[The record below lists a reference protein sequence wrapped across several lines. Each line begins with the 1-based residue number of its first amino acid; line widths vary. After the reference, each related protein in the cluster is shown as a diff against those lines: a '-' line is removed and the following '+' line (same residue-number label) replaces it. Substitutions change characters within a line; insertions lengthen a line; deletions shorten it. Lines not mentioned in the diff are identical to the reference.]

1 MDWEDIC
8 KKNNVDSSFLKEFR
22 PSAGLRLLIYGEFLA
37 AKERLTSYQLGFNLL
52 PIFIDNEKS
61 LVGIYTNDIFKG
73 KVVVYEDEP
82 YPDFSPD
89 FRNINSFLNAYH
101 QCLRKGEFHH
111 LYCLEY
117 AIEYS
122 PGITEPEPLLLEA
135 CWKYIEK
142 DIFASDIQRD
152 VVYRTAIFLT
162 PNDQRERLLPFIQ
175 SPFVDEQKNSRIVD
189 VALYSL
195 GGQQPYVPAK
205 PLVEALLKRKEYKE
219 HFLRD
224 NLFEGACKKK
234 TIDDEDDLLSMIVLA
249 VRTDRQA
256 MGCAIVIAALTI
268 LYIAAIFLLFPI
280 ENALMH
286 LFILF
291 IIAMIAFTIF
301 TIK

>member
-1 MDWEDIC
+1 MSII
-8 KKNNVDSSFLKEFR
+8 
-22 PSAGLRLLIYGEFLA
+22 SAS
-37 AKERLTSYQLGFNLL
+37 ER
-52 PIFIDNEKS
+52 E
-61 LVGIYTNDIFKG
+61 
-73 KVVVYEDEP
+73 
-82 YPDFSPD
+82 
-89 FRNINSFLNAYH
+89 
-101 QCLRKGEFHH
+101 EFHH
-111 LYCLEY
+111 LVLFRI

-195 GGQQPYVPAK
+195 GGQQPYAPAK
-205 PLVEALLKRKEYKE
+205 PLVETLLKKKEYKE

-224 NLFEGACKKK
+224 NLFEGAFKKK

-256 MGCAIVIAALTI
+256 MGCTIVIAALTI

-291 IIAMIAFTIF
+291 IIAIIAFTIF

>member
-22 PSAGLRLLIYGEFLA
+22 PSAGLRLLNYGEFLT

-52 PIFIDNEKS
+52 PIFIDNVKS

-175 SPFVDEQKNSRIVD
+175 SPY
-189 VALYSL
+189 A
-195 GGQQPYVPAK
+195 PAK
-205 PLVEALLKRKEYKE
+205 PLVEVLLKKKEYKE

-224 NLFEGACKKK
+224 KLFEGAFKKK

-256 MGCAIVIAALTI
+256 MGCAIVIATLTI

>member
-22 PSAGLRLLIYGEFLA
+22 PSAGLRLLNYGEFLT

-175 SPFVDEQKNSRIVD
+175 SPFVDEQKNSRIID
-189 VALYSL
+189 VALYAL
-195 GGQQPYVPAK
+195 GGQQPYAPAK
-205 PLVEALLKRKEYKE
+205 PLVEALLKKKE
-219 HFLRD
+219 
-224 NLFEGACKKK
+224 

>member
-1 MDWEDIC
+1 M
-8 KKNNVDSSFLKEFR
+8 
-22 PSAGLRLLIYGEFLA
+22 
-37 AKERLTSYQLGFNLL
+37 LT
-52 PIFIDNEKS
+52 
-61 LVGIYTNDIFKG
+61 
-73 KVVVYEDEP
+73 
-82 YPDFSPD
+82 
-89 FRNINSFLNAYH
+89 
-101 QCLRKGEFHH
+101 FH
-111 LYCLEY
+111 ES
-117 AIEYS
+117 E
-122 PGITEPEPLLLEA
+122 
-135 CWKYIEK
+135 
-142 DIFASDIQRD
+142 Q
-152 VVYRTAIFLT
+152 
-162 PNDQRERLLPFIQ
+162 DQRERLLPFIQ

-189 VALYSL
+189 VALYAL
-195 GGQQPYVPAK
+195 GGQQPYAPAK
-205 PLVEALLKRKEYKE
+205 PLVEALLKKKEYKE

-224 NLFEGACKKK
+224 NLFEGAFKKK

>member
-22 PSAGLRLLIYGEFLA
+22 PSAGLRLLNYGEFLT

-82 YPDFSPD
+82 YPNFSPD

-122 PGITEPEPLLLEA
+122 LGITEPEPLLLEA

-175 SPFVDEQKNSRIVD
+175 SPFVDEQRNSRIVD

-195 GGQQPYVPAK
+195 
-205 PLVEALLKRKEYKE
+205 
-219 HFLRD
+219 
-224 NLFEGACKKK
+224 
-234 TIDDEDDLLSMIVLA
+234 
-249 VRTDRQA
+249 
-256 MGCAIVIAALTI
+256 
-268 LYIAAIFLLFPI
+268 
-280 ENALMH
+280 
-286 LFILF
+286 
-291 IIAMIAFTIF
+291 
-301 TIK
+301 